1 MAHFGWI
8 FPVIV
13 YLGGILTGL
22 YGHVGKYSLDKANE
36 LKELIV
42 QIRLSISSFEYHP
55 SQAKALSNYA
65 SPLRSK
71 LELIRCYGYVSRD
84 HVMQDS
90 SVYQAKQTMEQ
101 YQRSGFLPNR
111 L

>member
-1 MAHFGWI
+1 MAHLGWI

-71 LELIRCYGYVSRD
+71 TWTHSVLWL
-84 HVMQDS
+84 DS
-90 SVYQAKQTMEQ
+90 AFAFGATAAEEEYLQ
-101 YQRSGFLPNR
+101 GG
-111 L
+111 